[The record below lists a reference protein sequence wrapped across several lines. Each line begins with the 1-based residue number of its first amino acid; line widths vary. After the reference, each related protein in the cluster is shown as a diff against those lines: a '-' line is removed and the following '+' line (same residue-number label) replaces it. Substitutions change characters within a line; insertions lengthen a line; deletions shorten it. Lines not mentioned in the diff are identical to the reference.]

1 LYGAAWE
8 DLIREKLE
16 AKTGEFDQILQ
27 KIANAVASGALSE
40 KLTPQG
46 LLEKTENHVNHLS
59 DLVTSAEE
67 PMLLLKPEKANTIK
81 AKRKNLNQTLTTF
94 KDILHQNT
102 MDPLANSRLAFEQLR
117 KGLTDSSDFLSLMR
131 EARDNPSPLMSAI
144 LTFKK
149 ASETKSSAMNMRASD
164 GTRPTIEYVLS
175 LMNQFRI
182 ELTGL
187 EKKVGE
193 MKQTMREL
201 REESL
206 RMLSC
211 KTSERPEPAE
221 NKTEKRQLSLSSF
234 KVEQN

>member
-1 LYGAAWE
+1 MIIENYSRDINE
-8 DLIREKLE
+8 LE
-16 AKTGEFDQILQ
+16 GLFQ
-27 KIANAVASGALSE
+27 KIANDITSGVIFERLPSNEIWNRSE
-40 KLTPQG
+40 VTTTSILNLTKRIM
-46 LLEKTENHVNHLS
+46 ET
-59 DLVTSAEE
+59 
-67 PMLLLKPEKANTIK
+67 MLLLKPEKANTIK

-117 KGLTDSSDFLSLMR
+117 KGLMDSSDFLSLMR

-149 ASETKSSAMNMRASD
+149 ASETKSSAMNMQASD

-193 MKQTMREL
+193 MKQSMREL